1 MRKNKEFWFAL
12 LCMLVIGG
20 LVESLKVQ
28 QHSSWKFLGMV
39 RAVILMTVMIL
50 LGGLIGRNIYS
61 GVPPTVM

>member
-1 MRKNKEFWFAL
+1 
-12 LCMLVIGG
+12 MLVIGG